1 MAVGNVAFGLNL
13 FTLAID
19 ILTWLINMSA
29 LIVLVQHVYTKRL
42 RCKKKVIFW
51 IYMYIH
57 LTLLVLMSSLMFFHV
72 ETYLGDGYN
81 NNIQSVACTFVGFM
95 LYIALNMFVLSLVN
109 QVIVRQ
115 NLISTYWN
123 HFHLRHCI
131 VYVELFI
138 QLDDFFLVFDFIWFY
153 L

>member
-29 LIVLVQHVYTKRL
+29 LIVLIQHVYTKRL
-42 RCKKKVIFW
+42 RCKRKVIFW
-51 IYMYIH
+51 VYMYIH
-57 LTLLVLMSSLMFFHV
+57 LTLLVLMSLLMFFHV

-95 LYIALNMFVLSLVN
+95 LYIALNMFILSLVN

-115 NLISTYWN
+115 NLISTY
-123 HFHLRHCI
+123 
-131 VYVELFI
+131 
-138 QLDDFFLVFDFIWFY
+138 
-153 L
+153 